1 LTSLSTE
8 VSEVSIV
15 EVFSAAAEIVCL

>member
-1 LTSLSTE
+1 MSLQNNTVLE

-15 EVFSAAAEIVCL
+15 EVFDKHI